1 MDNQQLRLEINM
13 KTIKYHNLEEAL
25 NNEKQIPVGRAKN
38 LINQKFGK
46 LTVICRIENKNSADR
61 NSKWLARCEC
71 GNYIPVFGR
80 CLNGNTISCGCSH
93 IKNNIGEERYGW
105 ICTKILDITDS
116 NQERVRLWQN
126 NKCLSCLRNC
136 PAKFFKKECGIQR
149 VTSDLTWC
157 ESLSQRHFECL
168 CYLLDNNIKFKMEY
182 WFQDLKSEKPLRFDF
197 AIFNNDDKLIE
208 LVEIQGDQ
216 HYNPGFLSQNGFEK
230 FQKQQIRD
238 SLKNK
243 YCEDN
248 NIKLVII

>member
-1 MDNQQLRLEINM
+1 MLC
-13 KTIKYHNLEEAL
+13 
-25 NNEKQIPVGRAKN
+25 P
-38 LINQKFGK
+38 
-46 LTVICRIENKNSADR
+46 
-61 NSKWLARCEC
+61 
-71 GNYIPVFGR
+71 
-80 CLNGNTISCGCSH
+80 
-93 IKNNIGEERYGW
+93 
-105 ICTKILDITDS
+105 
-116 NQERVRLWQN
+116 
-126 NKCLSCLRNC
+126 RNC

-157 ESLSQRHFECL
+157 ESLSQRHFEYL

-182 WFQDLKSEKPLRFDF
+182 WFQDLKLEKPLRFDF

-248 NIKLVII
+248 KIPLLRIPYWEKDNIDTIIESISSTTMNNTKLFLECKRLTFEMGSISNQEDVEMKI